1 MTASPPRI
9 ALPRIALLGAGSM
22 GGAILSGLI
31 ASGAP
36 HAGVAVTSRT
46 AARADAIAVDGI
58 AARIAS
64 EALERDP
71 EANRRAV
78 RGAGLVVLGVK
89 PAGIPELLSAIRD
102 DLEPD
107 AVVVSIAAGVTIAT
121 MEALVPNPVLRAMP
135 STPSLVRL
143 GVTGLAAGSRV
154 TGEQAAI
161 ARTLFETVGAVV
173 ELPEDRIDALSA
185 VSGSG
190 PAYVF
195 LLIEEWTAAA
205 VRLGFDGASARL
217 LVEQTVRGASE
228 LLAVSD
234 AGPAEL
240 RRRVTSPK
248 GTTER
253 AIAVLEEADLAGLFG
268 RAMDAAIERAG
279 QLARG
284 EA

>member
-1 MTASPPRI
+1 MTAS
-9 ALPRIALLGAGSM
+9 LPRIALLGAGSM
-22 GGAILSGLI
+22 GGAILAGLV
-31 ASGAP
+31 ASGVP
-36 HAGVAVTSRT
+36 HGGVTVTNRT
-46 AARADAIAVDGI
+46 AAKADAIGGPGV
-58 AARIAS
+58 AS
-64 EALERDP
+64 VALERDP
-71 EANRRAV
+71 EANRAAV

-89 PAGIPELLSAIRD
+89 PAGIPELLAAIRD
-102 DLEPD
+102 ELEPD
-107 AVVVSIAAGVTIAT
+107 AAIVSIAAGVTIAT

-135 STPSLVRL
+135 NTPSLVRL

-154 TGEQAAI
+154 TAEQVAV
-161 ARTLFETVGAVV
+161 ARTFFETVGAVV

-195 LLIEEWTAAA
+195 LVMEQWTAAA
-205 VRLGFDGASARL
+205 VRLGFDESTARL
-217 LVEQTVRGASE
+217 MVEQTVRGAAE
-228 LLAVSD
+228 LLSASD
-234 AGPAEL
+234 ADPAEL

-253 AIAVLEEADLAGLFG
+253 AIAVLDDADLADLFG
-268 RAMDAAIERAG
+268 RAMDAAVARAG

>member
-1 MTASPPRI
+1 MTAS
-9 ALPRIALLGAGSM
+9 LPRIALLGAGSM
-22 GGAILSGLI
+22 GGAILAGLV
-31 ASGAP
+31 ASGVP
-36 HAGVAVTSRT
+36 HGGVTVTNRT
-46 AARADAIAVDGI
+46 AAKADAIGGPGVV
-58 AARIAS
+58 S
-64 EALERDP
+64 VALERDP
-71 EANRRAV
+71 EANRAAV

-89 PAGIPELLSAIRD
+89 PVGIPELLAAIRD
-102 DLEPD
+102 ELEPD

-135 STPSLVRL
+135 NTPSLVRL

-154 TGEQAAI
+154 TAEQVAV
-161 ARTLFETVGAVV
+161 ARTFFETVGAVV

-195 LLIEEWTAAA
+195 LVMEQWTAAA
-205 VRLGFDGASARL
+205 VRLGFDESTARL
-217 LVEQTVRGASE
+217 MVEQTVRGAAE
-228 LLAVSD
+228 LLSASD
-234 AGPAEL
+234 ADPAEL

-253 AIAVLEEADLAGLFG
+253 AIAVLDDADLADLFG
-268 RAMDAAIERAG
+268 RAMDAAVARAG